1 MFKDG
6 ARLTQHINSYAM
18 DYVSETGYMNLSD
31 VNLITCGLGY
41 RFKRFYIDMA
51 YRFRQ
56 QSGKYYAFDDSFT
69 QDDEIFI
76 TDNPNL
82 AGATLQPVDV
92 NLNRHTITCTMGIKF
107 WPRYNSMI

>member
-69 QDDEIFI
+69 QEEGFI
-76 TDNPNL
+76 NDNPNL

-107 WPRYNSMI
+107 